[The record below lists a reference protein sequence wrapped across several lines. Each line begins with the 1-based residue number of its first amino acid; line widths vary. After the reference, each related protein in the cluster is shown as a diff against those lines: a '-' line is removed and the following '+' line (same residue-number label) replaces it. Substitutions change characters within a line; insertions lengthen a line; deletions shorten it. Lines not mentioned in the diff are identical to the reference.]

1 MAFLPAFL
9 RAYNIFP
16 FQFLAAPWLCVH
28 ILTPSNEHV
37 VSAINACFLL
47 DQKNKDTT
55 LENTQDEKHKETHHK
70 LSLKRSS
77 TTDLTSQQKET
88 VKAKLVR
95 HLSFTRFCE

>member
-1 MAFLPAFL
+1 MLVF
-9 RAYNIFP
+9 
-16 FQFLAAPWLCVH
+16 
-28 ILTPSNEHV
+28 
-37 VSAINACFLL
+37 L

-95 HLSFTRFCE
+95 HLCFSLGFVNSKHLSRVRQKY